1 MAPLTGR
8 AKKPTPNVAK
18 AASLPSVGFSDGKN
32 SSLNTSAAAS
42 P

>member
-1 MAPLTGR
+1 MAPPTGR
-8 AKKPTPNVAK
+8 AKKPTPNVK